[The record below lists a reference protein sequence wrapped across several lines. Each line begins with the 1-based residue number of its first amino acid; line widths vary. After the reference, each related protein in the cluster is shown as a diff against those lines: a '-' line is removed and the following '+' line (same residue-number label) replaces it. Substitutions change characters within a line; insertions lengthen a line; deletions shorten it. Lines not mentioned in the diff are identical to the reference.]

1 MPTTSERIR
10 RAAREG
16 FGYRELRPGQ
26 LEAITA
32 LVEGTDVLAVMP
44 TGSGKSAIYQVAG
57 VLLDG
62 PTVVVSPLIS
72 LQHDQ
77 VSTIALES
85 GSNAVHANSTLKVAQ
100 RRDALAAVGAGEVE
114 FLFLAPE
121 QFANADTMDALRA
134 RPPSLFVVDEAH
146 CISAWGHDFRTDYL
160 HLGSV
165 VEALGHPRVLAL
177 TATGTPPVRAEIV
190 ERLGMGRPRQV
201 VQGFDR
207 PNIRLSVRRFKDED
221 AKEKALLAATADD
234 AGPGIVYAATRAR
247 AEALAARM
255 AGAGPRVAAYH
266 GGMPGRDRAT
276 VQDRFMG
283 GDLDVVVAT
292 TAFGMG
298 VDKPDVRFVFHLDVS
313 DSLDAYYHEIGRAGR
328 DGEPAEAVLFFRD
341 EDLGLRRFF
350 AGGARLDQEELARV
364 VVVTGRHGGAM
375 PVDDLAEATGLSP
388 GRLAT
393 AIGWLARAGGLEVE
407 AGGTAVRLATRLA
420 AVGAVGAAS
429 DAAEARRRLDQS
441 RVEMVRG
448 YAETRGCRR
457 RFLLGYFGEAHEGSC
472 GACDNCE
479 AGHRAGAVGEARPFA
494 SGQRVAHAV
503 LGAGTVM
510 AVEDEKVVVLFD
522 DSGYKT
528 LLLEMVV
535 DEGLLRPEA
544 S

>member
-1 MPTTSERIR
+1 MPTTSERIT
-10 RAAREG
+10 RAARER
-16 FGYRELRPGQ
+16 FGYDQLRPGQ

-32 LVEGTDVLAVMP
+32 LVDGTDVLAVMP

-57 VLLDG
+57 LLLDG

-72 LQHDQ
+72 LQRDQ
-77 VSTIALES
+77 VNTIAVES
-85 GSNAVHANSTLKVAQ
+85 NSGAVEANSTLKVAQ
-100 RRDALAAVGAGEVE
+100 RRDALAAVGAGEVQ

-165 VEALGHPRVLAL
+165 VEALGHPRLLAL
-177 TATGTPPVRAEIV
+177 TATGTPPVREEII
-190 ERLGMGRPRQV
+190 ERLGMRQPRQV

-207 PNIRLSVRRFKDED
+207 PNIRLAVHRFVAEE
-221 AKEKALLAATADD
+221 AKERAVLDATGETP
-234 AGPGIVYAATRAR
+234 GPGIVYAATRAR
-247 AEALAARM
+247 AEALAARI
-255 AGAGPRVAAYH
+255 AEEGRDAAAYH
-266 GGMPGRDRAT
+266 GKMPGRDRAA

-298 VDKPDVRFVFHLDVS
+298 VDKPDVRYVFHLDVS

-328 DGEPAEAVLFFRD
+328 DGKPAQAALFFRD

-350 AGGARLDQEELARV
+350 ASGGRVDEEELARV
-364 VVVTGRHGGAM
+364 VEVTGRNGGAVS
-375 PVDDLAEATGLSP
+375 VDDLAEATGLSL

-393 AIGWLARAGGLEVE
+393 AIGWLARAGGLQVE
-407 AGGTAVRLATRLA
+407 AGGTAISLAPRLK

-441 RVEMVRG
+441 RVDMVRG

-457 RFLLGYFGEAHEGSC
+457 RYLLGYFGEAHPGSC
-472 GACDNCE
+472 RACDNCE
-479 AGHRAGAVGEARPFA
+479 AGQGRHAGTEGRPFA

-510 AVEDEKVVVLFD
+510 SVEDEKVVVLFD
-522 DSGYKT
+522 DNGYKT
-528 LLLEMVV
+528 LLLDMVV
-535 DEGLLRPEA
+535 DEGLLRPEE